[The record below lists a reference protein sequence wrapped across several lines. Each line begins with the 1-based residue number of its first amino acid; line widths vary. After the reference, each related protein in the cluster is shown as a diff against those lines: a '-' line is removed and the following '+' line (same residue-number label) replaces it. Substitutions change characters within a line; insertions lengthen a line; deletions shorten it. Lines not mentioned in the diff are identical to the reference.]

1 MGYNVLSGST
11 SVVSVVTSGSFIGDG
26 SQLENVEQ
34 FELIGAAAG
43 YMPFYKLVSGELALE
58 STASFSFST
67 SNKAL
72 TVPGLTSSV
81 GIRLLNPTS
90 GTIAGEGSYLGI
102 DSNGSLIITSSAG
115 IDYGRR
121 AVTSTTT
128 ASINDVLIGI
138 SASAALELRLPSASD
153 YKIGQYFTIKDEG
166 GNSNINNITIKTSGS
181 QTIDGESTIV
191 LESPF
196 VSINLYSNG
205 VDKFFIY

>member
-11 SVVSVVTSGSFIGDG
+11 SVINVIQSGSFTGDG
-26 SQLENVEQ
+26 SGLENVEQ
-34 FELIGAAAG
+34 FELIGAAAS
-43 YMPFYKLVSGELALE
+43 YLPFYKLVSGELALE

-81 GIRLLNPTS
+81 GIRLLSPTS

-102 DSNGSLIITSSAG
+102 DANGSIVITSSAG

-121 AVTSTTT
+121 AVTSTAT
-128 ASINDVLIGI
+128 ASINNVLIGI

-166 GNSNINNITIKTSGS
+166 GNANLHNITIKTSGS
-181 QTIDGESTIV
+181 QTIDGQTSIV

-196 VSINLYSNG
+196 SSVNLYSNG